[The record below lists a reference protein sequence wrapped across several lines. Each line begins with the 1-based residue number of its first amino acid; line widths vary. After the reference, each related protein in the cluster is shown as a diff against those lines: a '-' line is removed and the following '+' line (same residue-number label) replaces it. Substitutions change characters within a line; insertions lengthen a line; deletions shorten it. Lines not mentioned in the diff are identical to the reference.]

1 MKIEKKKVTET
12 RKIGFLSLPITGHL
26 NPMIA
31 LARKLQSRGNE
42 VVFIGVPDI
51 EPVVRAANLKFASFC
66 ENEFPPGSVAKSWG
80 AVAGMQGLDVVRYSC
95 KELMPDLLKASLEHL
110 PQKIAETGVEALVLD
125 TVYLMLELVPMYLGL
140 PYVQVWNVLHFDFS
154 GSTPLSL
161 YGWPHETSQE
171 AQARNVA
178 GLQILAELY
187 ENVMPIAQGYA
198 ERNGLEID
206 WADPAATVSK
216 LAVITQ
222 TPKEFDLPIAQLPP
236 QFHYA
241 GPLRDDEGREPMPFP
256 WEKLTGKPLIYASL
270 GTLVNGQNK
279 VYRTILEAANAF
291 PETQLVLSV
300 GKNLD
305 PNDLAPIPPNTIV
318 VRTAP
323 QTELLQRVA
332 LCITHAG
339 LNTTLESLA
348 EGVPMVAIPIGYEQ
362 PGIACRIAYHG
373 VGEFVELGDLTARRL
388 VELIAKVRSNPSYRD
403 KAHWF
408 QKIIKEKRG
417 VDLAA
422 DIVEQAFCAPQ
433 SNAVLAIAE
442 SRG

>member
-1 MKIEKKKVTET
+1 LLRTTILE
-12 RKIGFLSLPITGHL
+12 PIDL
-26 NPMIA
+26 E
-31 LARKLQSRGNE
+31 SRN
-42 VVFIGVPDI
+42 F
-51 EPVVRAANLKFASFC
+51 
-66 ENEFPPGSVAKSWG
+66 
-80 AVAGMQGLDVVRYSC
+80 
-95 KELMPDLLKASLEHL
+95 
-110 PQKIAETGVEALVLD
+110 ALVA
-125 TVYLMLELVPMYLGL
+125 TRITANRTKM
-140 PYVQVWNVLHFDFS
+140 N
-154 GSTPLSL
+154 
-161 YGWPHETSQE
+161 
-171 AQARNVA
+171 QA
-178 GLQILAELY
+178 LK
-187 ENVMPIAQGYA
+187 
-198 ERNGLEID
+198 
-206 WADPAATVSK
+206 WC
-216 LAVITQ
+216 
-222 TPKEFDLPIAQLPP
+222 DLPIAQLPP

-270 GTLVNGQNK
+270 GTLVDGQNK
-279 VYRTILEAANAF
+279 VYRTILEAANEF
-291 PETQLVLSV
+291 PETQLILSV

-323 QTELLQRVA
+323 QTELLQRAA

-348 EGVPMVAIPIGYEQ
+348 EGVPMVAIPIGNEQ

-373 VGEFVELGDLTARRL
+373 VGEFVEVGDLTARRL

-433 SNAVLAIAE
+433 SDAVLAIAE